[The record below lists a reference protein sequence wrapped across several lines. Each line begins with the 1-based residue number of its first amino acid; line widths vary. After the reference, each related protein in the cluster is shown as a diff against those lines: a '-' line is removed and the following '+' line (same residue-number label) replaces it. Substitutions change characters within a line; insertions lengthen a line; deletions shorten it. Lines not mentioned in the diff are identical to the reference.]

1 MIKEYIKENQ
11 DRILE
16 ELFSLI
22 RIPSVSAQPDKHGA
36 DMVRCAER
44 WKELLLMA
52 GVDRAEVMPTDGN
65 PVVYGEK
72 IVDPA
77 ARTVL
82 IYGHYDVMPA
92 EPFELWKTEP
102 FEPVIK
108 DGRLWGKGG

>member
-1 MIKEYIKENQ
+1 MLNPINTVPIWCVVPNVG
-11 DRILE
+11 RI
-16 ELFSLI
+16 
-22 RIPSVSAQPDKHGA
+22 VA
-36 DMVRCAER
+36 
-44 WKELLLMA
+44 MA

-92 EPFELWKTEP
+92 EPFELWKP
-102 FEPVIK
+102 NLLNP
-108 DGRLWGKGG
+108 